1 MNNYN
6 MKYFSISELTRS
18 ETALKYGIDN
28 SPNEEVKKNLEKL
41 VKNILDPL
49 REHYGYPIHISS
61 GYRCQELNKKVG
73 GSKTSQHMSGRAAD
87 ICMNDRAIHRK
98 IFNMIQE
105 LKLPFDQLI
114 WENNGAWVHVSYD
127 ENRNRRMILYK

>member
-1 MNNYN
+1 

-18 ETALKYGIDN
+18 DIAKKYGIDN
-28 SPNEEVKKNLEKL
+28 TPNEEVKKNLEKL

-61 GYRCQELNKKVG
+61 GYRCPELNKKVG
-73 GSKTSQHMSGRAAD
+73 GTRTSQHLSGRAVD
-87 ICMNDRAIHRK
+87 VCMHDRALHRK

-105 LKLPFDQLI
+105 LNLPFDQLI
-114 WENNGAWVHVSYD
+114 WENSGAWVHVSYD

>member
-1 MNNYN
+1 
-6 MKYFSISELTRS
+6 MKYFTFKELCKS
-18 ETALKYGIDN
+18 DTARKYGIDN
-28 SPNEEVKKNLEKL
+28 TPNEEVKKNLEKL

-61 GYRCQELNKKVG
+61 GYRCQELNKRVG
-73 GSKTSQHMSGRAAD
+73 GTKTSQHQSGRAAD

-105 LKLPFDQLI
+105 LNLPFDQLI
-114 WENNGAWVHVSYD
+114 WENNGSWVHVSYD
-127 ENRNRRMILYK
+127 ENKNRRMILYK